1 MSVLFKPISSMEKC
15 FLDED
20 FASKRDYPEASCL
33 LGEEF
38 SYQAAYT
45 GDGWECDPK
54 AILYLEV
61 DSPLSEYVT
70 VRSVESV
77 PVRFPAYSGVDDY
90 YLRKEP
96 GLYPDLLQPFS
107 GARREVYVSRGQLKA
122 LYVTVK
128 VPADGGAIGFCS
140 GEKAREFPI
149 VLRLVD
155 GVGKVWAECEFTLR
169 VINAVLPEQRM
180 TVTEWFHCDCIANYY
195 GLDVFGERHW
205 EYIEKFMRCA
215 VENGINMIL
224 TPILTPALDTAVGGE
239 RLTTQLVDVYLDGCP
254 NVVLDKCPTVGL
266 ADGVDGA
273 SASGS
278 DDGCGCESGC
288 GDSCCGSDSAEVGSK
303 SCVASSRWSF
313 KWDKF
318 ERWVELCRKVGVR
331 YIEIPPLYTQWGA
344 AHAPKVMAYVC
355 GELKRVFGW
364 ETDSTSAEYREFLR
378 ALIASLLDEAKKLG
392 VEKMLVFH
400 ISDEPS
406 GDNLEHYMVV
416 KNQIA
421 DLVEG
426 YPVIDA
432 LSDVRFYKSGVVKNP
447 IPSTNHVKPFLE
459 AGVPDL
465 WVYYCCGQTNVV
477 SNRMLA
483 MPSQRTRVIGAQFWK
498 FNIAGFLQW
507 GFNFYNNQ
515 YSTHA
520 VNPFYI
526 TDGDWFVPAGDC
538 YAVYPGVNGEPW
550 ESLHMK
556 AFTQA
561 LEDVRAM
568 DLAEKLCGRDAV
580 MRLVDSRGAV
590 EFNVYPQDGDY
601 VDWLRES
608 VNSLIEGAI

>member
-1 MSVLFKPISSMEKC
+1 MSVLFKPISAMEKC

-20 FASKRDYPEASCL
+20 FASKRDYPAASCL

-61 DSPLSEYVT
+61 DSPLAEYIT

-90 YLRKEP
+90 YLRKTP

-122 LYVTVK
+122 VYVTVK
-128 VPADGGAIGFCS
+128 VPADGGVIGFS
-140 GEKAREFPI
+140 VVEKAREFPI

-155 GVGKVWAECEFTLR
+155 GGGNVWAECCFTLR

-205 EYIEKFMRCA
+205 EYIEKFMQCA

-239 RLTTQLVDVYLDGCP
+239 RLTTQLVDVYLDECP
-254 NVVLDKCPTVGL
+254 NVAMDKCPSMDG

-273 SASGS
+273 SDSGS
-278 DDGCGCESGC
+278 DEFT
-288 GDSCCGSDSAEVGSK
+288 SDIADFSREI
-303 SCVASSRWSF
+303 SRWSF
-313 KWDKF
+313 KWDRF

-331 YIEIPPLYTQWGA
+331 YLEIPPLYTQWGA
-344 AHAPKVMAYVC
+344 AHAPKVMAYVG

-364 ETDSTSAEYREFLR
+364 ETDSTSREYHAFLR
-378 ALIASLLDEAKKLG
+378 ALLSSLLEEAKKLG

-406 GDNLEHYMVV
+406 GDNLEHYMRV
-416 KNQIA
+416 KAQVDLIA
-421 DLVEG
+421 D
-426 YPVIDA
+426 YPIIDA
-432 LSDVRFYKSGVVKNP
+432 LSDVEFYKSGVISHP

-477 SNRMLA
+477 SNRLLA

-515 YSTHA
+515 YSTHE

-561 LEDVRAM
+561 LYDVRAM
-568 DLAEKLCGRDAV
+568 ELAEQLCGRDAV
-580 MRLVDSRGAV
+580 MGLVDSRGEV
-590 EFNVYPQDGDY
+590 EFDAYPRDEDY
-601 VDWLRES
+601 VEWLRES
-608 VNSLIEGAI
+608 VNRLIEGEI